1 MKNKDKSCIFCFIKD
16 EKREIILENEFAFST
31 FDANPVTKGHA
42 LIIPKRH
49 IEGFF
54 ELTKKEKDSI
64 DELILQTYH
73 LINEK
78 YSPDGYN
85 IGVNC
90 GEVAGQTV
98 MHVHIHLI
106 PRYVGDVANP
116 RSGVRSVIPEKRDYV

>member
-1 MKNKDKSCIFCFIKD
+1 M
-16 EKREIILENEFAFST
+16 
-31 FDANPVTKGHA
+31 
-42 LIIPKRH
+42 
-49 IEGFF
+49 
-54 ELTKKEKDSI
+54 
-64 DELILQTYH
+64 QTYH